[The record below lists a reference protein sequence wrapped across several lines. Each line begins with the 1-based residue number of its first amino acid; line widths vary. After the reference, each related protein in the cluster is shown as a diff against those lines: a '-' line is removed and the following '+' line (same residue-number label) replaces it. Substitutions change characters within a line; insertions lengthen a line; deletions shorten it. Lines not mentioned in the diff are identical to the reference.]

1 MMSSIKSL
9 ILVASVALCL
19 MAMPAFSA
27 PSDSQNNTSSIGCN
41 LPGDTGRFPD
51 IAAHNASNSLPVS
64 AHYSGSGFATSDSQY
79 HTLKMNIVGV
89 IEFDIAKINGLI
101 SDNKTLAQIK
111 SDVQSE
117 IYSEMDAAPYNGTL
131 VLGNEYFLLSNI
143 RSKTTSDDNS
153 TIDADVA
160 GPITFENKSNATD
173 VVGHISLAVLN
184 HENSII
190 GKGKLTM
197 NNGNYNGE
205 YDALIKMNSGSND
218 FDRAGMRQCKMKCMD
233 GMKDEHCKI

>member
-1 MMSSIKSL
+1 MKTSIKSL

-27 PSDSQNNTSSIGCN
+27 PSDSQNNTSSIECK
-41 LPGDTGRFPD
+41 LPGDMGRFPD

-64 AHYSGSGFATSDSQY
+64 AHYSGSGFATSDGQY

-89 IEFDIAKINGLI
+89 IKFDIAKINGLI
-101 SDNKTLAQIK
+101 SDNKTLSQIK

-117 IYSEMDAAPYNGTL
+117 MYSEMDAAPYNGTL
-131 VLGNEYFLLSNI
+131 VLGKDYFLLSNI
-143 RSKTTSDDNS
+143 KSKTTSDDNS
-153 TIDADVA
+153 TIDADVT
-160 GPITFENKSNATD
+160 GPITFEDKSNATN
-173 VVGHISLAVLN
+173 VAGHISLAVSS

-197 NNGNYNGE
+197 NDGNYSGE
-205 YDALIKMNSGSND
+205 YDALIKMNSGVD
-218 FDRAGMRQCKMKCMD
+218 DLERTGMRPCGMKCMG
-233 GMKDEHCKI
+233 GMKDGHCII